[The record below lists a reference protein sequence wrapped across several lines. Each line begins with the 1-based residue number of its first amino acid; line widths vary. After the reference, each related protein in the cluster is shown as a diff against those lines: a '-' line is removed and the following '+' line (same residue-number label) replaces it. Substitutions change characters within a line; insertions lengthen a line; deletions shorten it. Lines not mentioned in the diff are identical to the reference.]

1 MSTHWL
7 RHVHTR
13 VRAHTHTH
21 TPAALLCP
29 NLEGGSNAGWVPLS
43 FAVLWCSPTG
53 HMQLLPVSHY
63 AGAPEQQSDVNS
75 LGM

>member
-1 MSTHWL
+1 MNL
-7 RHVHTR
+7 PEQNPAAVLQQL
-13 VRAHTHTH
+13 
-21 TPAALLCP
+21 PAALLCP